1 MKQLLADGPGDII
14 GKIGVPSQFK
24 AGPLQQGGEAG
35 VNFLIDNIIGIF
47 FSAGTIA
54 FVLMFVWGA
63 VQMILSGGDKEAI
76 AKARAKIT
84 WAIIGVTLMAL
95 SYLIFALL
103 EYITGFKFFNF

>member
-1 MKQLLADGPGDII
+1 MKLAQDIPTTFGTISPPPQLNS
-14 GKIGVPSQFK
+14 VPTG
-24 AGPLQQGGEAG
+24 AAG
-35 VNFLIDNIIGIF
+35 VNFLIDNIVAIF

-76 AKARAKIT
+76 AKARARIT
-84 WAIIGVTLMAL
+84 WAIVGVALMAL

-103 EYITGFKFFNF
+103 QYVTGFKFFAT